1 MENFK
6 IEHFEKDN
14 PSKEFPWFKTLSSDE
29 AKVVYEEISR
39 KIGTNVDPDQL
50 VIKIDEIG
58 TPIKFFNASNEDFAL
73 TKVFETLNISPNE
86 NVFINWY
93 RFDDIDEI
101 CLEDLN
107 LYFDDVWYPG
117 SDDIDIF
124 DANFSWILSVSHS
137 GDIKFLKTDRVAQ

>member
-6 IEHFEKDN
+6 IEHFKEDN
-14 PSKEFPWFKTLSSDE
+14 PSKEFPWYKTLSSDE
-29 AKVVYEEISR
+29 AKIVYEEISN
-39 KIGTNVDPDQL
+39 KVGINVNPDQL

-58 TPIKFFNASNEDFAL
+58 TPIKSFNAANEDFTL
-73 TKVFETLNISPNE
+73 SKVFEALNISPNK

-93 RFDDIDEI
+93 RFDDIDEM

-107 LYFDDVWYPG
+107 QHFDDVWYPG

-137 GDIKFLKTDRVAQ
+137 GTIKFLEADKAA